1 MRLPTNS
8 EQALKGLF
16 PMISG
21 ADAEAWA
28 RHAHPVSVWTRIALG
43 LPLLTL
49 AAWSRLWI
57 GPWWIA
63 AMAAAVFFIWINPR
77 MTPVPR
83 STDNWGSKSTIGE
96 RLWLRMS
103 TSDVPTW
110 HRTVPRVLIAG
121 SAFGHAVLLFGVIA
135 LEPWPTLFGYATG
148 MLLKLWYLDRMVWL
162 ERDVSGAREAR
173 ASSSPERKG
182 D

>member
-1 MRLPTNS
+1 MTRTPKPDLS
-8 EQALKGLF
+8 ALF

-21 ADAEAWA
+21 ADAETWA
-28 RHAHPVSVWTRIALG
+28 RHAHPVSVWTRILFG

-49 AAWSRLWI
+49 AAWSRVWI

-96 RLWLRMS
+96 RLWLRMRR
-103 TSDVPTW
+103 DEVPPW
-110 HRTVPRVLIAG
+110 HRTVPRVLMVG
-121 SAFGHAVLLFGVIA
+121 SALGHAVLLYGVIA
-135 LEPWPTLFGYATG
+135 LDPWPTAFGYATG
-148 MLLKLWYLDRMVWL
+148 MLCKLWYLDRMVWL
-162 ERDVSGAREAR
+162 ERDVTGAHDA
-173 ASSSPERKG
+173 
-182 D
+182 